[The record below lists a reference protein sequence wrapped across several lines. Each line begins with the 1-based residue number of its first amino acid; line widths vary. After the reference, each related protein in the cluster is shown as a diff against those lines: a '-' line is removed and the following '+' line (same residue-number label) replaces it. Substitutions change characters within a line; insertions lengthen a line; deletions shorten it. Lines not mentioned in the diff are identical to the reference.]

1 MGRLQGGVSCLTKV
15 ITQLFTPL
23 ESGLLLTLHS
33 GRKVFLFGR
42 LRCLIGDEAALKAMW
57 AVKGAAGTLPCLF
70 CWNVV
75 QARSDLHLSDPSS
88 TLVPHTCFDIGQLQL
103 RTDAELAAAALMLS
117 SEKPLR
123 TKKAFETLEQSLGIN
138 FNPDGM
144 LFHPD
149 CPLKPIEHTMFD
161 WLHVYLVNGIFQCEI
176 NLLPPVL
183 AANGRSHAALCQF
196 MKSFQAPQ
204 DQKSNLT
211 GAIKTFE
218 KSKTKD
224 GWKPFASEVLC
235 TYPLLRLFVM
245 DTAFVQEGHI
255 LMASSFL
262 LLCRI
267 LDLLSMIGKDVQVDA
282 VTLEGLIQRHL
293 TAFKNAH
300 GEDELVPKFHYAL
313 HLPPLLRQHGLL
325 ISCWTHERKHKSL
338 KLFANQVSNAG
349 TWYEM
354 SVLREVTHSAINCI
368 LDFKPSDIRLQK
380 PKPSRKMKCA
390 ILELDFLR
398 CMDGAFVATVADIH
412 GLTCHAGDVALLRLD
427 GSECVGRVHLHADLS
442 GGILW
447 SVVSIW
453 EAMGNNRFKITSH
466 GRWVETR
473 HLVFGVS
480 LSLNISRSWT
490 IVFQFLYIYL
500 VECHWRFLGQHT
512 IFEHPLYIDMKTESY
527 SIFRYHYIFQIQFIL
542 LRSILRT
549 LYHHDESDGLHA
561 TVAP

>member
-1 MGRLQGGVSCLTKV
+1 
-15 ITQLFTPL
+15 
-23 ESGLLLTLHS
+23 
-33 GRKVFLFGR
+33 
-42 LRCLIGDEAALKAMW
+42 
-57 AVKGAAGTLPCLF
+57 
-70 CWNVV
+70 
-75 QARSDLHLSDPSS
+75 
-88 TLVPHTCFDIGQLQL
+88 
-103 RTDAELAAAALMLS
+103 
-117 SEKPLR
+117 
-123 TKKAFETLEQSLGIN
+123 
-138 FNPDGM
+138 
-144 LFHPD
+144 
-149 CPLKPIEHTMFD
+149 
-161 WLHVYLVNGIFQCEI
+161 
-176 NLLPPVL
+176 
-183 AANGRSHAALCQF
+183 
-196 MKSFQAPQ
+196 
-204 DQKSNLT
+204 
-211 GAIKTFE
+211 
-218 KSKTKD
+218 
-224 GWKPFASEVLC
+224 
-235 TYPLLRLFVM
+235 
-245 DTAFVQEGHI
+245 
-255 LMASSFL
+255 MASSFL

-500 VECHWRFLGQHT
+500 VECHWRVFGST
-512 IFEHPLYIDMKTESY
+512 
-527 SIFRYHYIFQIQFIL
+527 YHL
-542 LRSILRT
+542 
-549 LYHHDESDGLHA
+549 
-561 TVAP
+561 

>member
-1 MGRLQGGVSCLTKV
+1 
-15 ITQLFTPL
+15 
-23 ESGLLLTLHS
+23 
-33 GRKVFLFGR
+33 
-42 LRCLIGDEAALKAMW
+42 
-57 AVKGAAGTLPCLF
+57 
-70 CWNVV
+70 
-75 QARSDLHLSDPSS
+75 
-88 TLVPHTCFDIGQLQL
+88 
-103 RTDAELAAAALMLS
+103 
-117 SEKPLR
+117 
-123 TKKAFETLEQSLGIN
+123 
-138 FNPDGM
+138 
-144 LFHPD
+144 
-149 CPLKPIEHTMFD
+149 
-161 WLHVYLVNGIFQCEI
+161 
-176 NLLPPVL
+176 
-183 AANGRSHAALCQF
+183 
-196 MKSFQAPQ
+196 
-204 DQKSNLT
+204 
-211 GAIKTFE
+211 
-218 KSKTKD
+218 
-224 GWKPFASEVLC
+224 
-235 TYPLLRLFVM
+235 M

-267 LDLLSMIGKDVQVDA
+267 LDLLSMIRKDVQVDA

-490 IVFQFLYIYL
+490 IVFQFLYIYIWL
-500 VECHWRFLGQHT
+500 NAIGVFLGQHT